1 MGDTL
6 GVVLLDV
13 LRRKRCESLLQKG
26 YALVRGGDFDAA
38 LEVAG
43 QLEEQRHTGGFEIA
57 ALAHAGRGDVEAAV
71 AVLRRGVTRA
81 PGVWLNWQLLGN
93 HLSDMERYDDAEA
106 AYRRALT
113 CPGCSHD
120 SVTLN
125 LAVLASRRDRPEA
138 ALLLLDA
145 LRDPALVEPARE
157 IRVSALRALGRLE
170 EALSLAEATLANG
183 PPEGDD
189 GAARWERVAATAARV
204 RLELNQDPADV
215 RRWVV
220 GRLSAA
226 PASPALLRV
235 LRELGPQRSPSARRF
250 EILVHG
256 AIPLRSPKRGEFT
269 GFFTTYHVAA
279 ETCGDAL
286 EMIRRHED
294 LLEPEDPANL
304 SIDSA
309 KDLGPAA
316 DEPLG
321 VMWRSGRAYYER
333 ED

>member
-1 MGDTL
+1 MF
-6 GVVLLDV
+6 VDV

-26 YALVRGGDFDAA
+26 YALIRDGEFDAA

-43 QLEEQRHTGGFEIA
+43 QLEKHRHTGGFEIA
-57 ALAHAGRGDVEAAV
+57 ALAHAGKGELETAV

-81 PGVWLNWQLLGN
+81 PDVWLNWQLLGN
-93 HLSDMERYDDAEA
+93 YLSDLERYDDAEA
-106 AYRRALT
+106 AYQRALA

-120 SVTLN
+120 SVRLN

-138 ALLLLDA
+138 ALVLLDSV
-145 LRDPALVEPARE
+145 RDPVLVEPARE
-157 IRVSALRALGRLE
+157 IRVSTLRALGRLD
-170 EALSLAEATLANG
+170 EALSLAEATLADG
-183 PPEGDD
+183 PPGGEDE
-189 GAARWERVAATAARV
+189 AARWERVAATAARI

-215 RRWVV
+215 RRSVV
-220 GRLSAA
+220 GCLSAA
-226 PASPALLRV
+226 PASTALLRV
-235 LRELGPQRSPSARRF
+235 LRELAPQRSPAARRF
-250 EILVHG
+250 EILMHG

-279 ETCGDAL
+279 ETSGDAL
-286 EMIRRHED
+286 EMIRKHED

-316 DEPLG
+316 DEALG